1 MTCLSAHRQKA
12 ANIFA
17 AFFCAYFETV
27 CIYRPA
33 AKSVSCSLFASYLII
48 ISIASFSADVSNISI
63 IFFIFA
69 YGTIVVGFT
78 KIRLFAL
85 GSPRFLG
92 EQKRLGG

>member
-1 MTCLSAHRQKA
+1 M
-12 ANIFA
+12 
-17 AFFCAYFETV
+17 
-27 CIYRPA
+27 
-33 AKSVSCSLFASYLII
+33 KSVSCSLFASYLII

-85 GSPRFLG
+85 GSPRFFG